1 MPSLKLAGPAGK
13 LVLEAAKRAAAFD
26 RDSQA
31 LGAAGILN
39 GRDEQLHVP
48 VALGSAFAVD
58 RQPPLGIITGV
69 LVFLSGL

>member
-31 LGAAGILN
+31 LGPARVLD

-48 VALGSAFAVD
+48 VALA
-58 RQPPLGIITGV
+58 
-69 LVFLSGL
+69 